1 MFKFGPIREL
11 MYVSIYDRRVALH
24 GLEAIYRDGV
34 TVGFIRRADFGFTID
49 KSIAYGYVRHHD
61 GQPVTTDYVKTG
73 QYSIEHLGEAIPARV
88 HLRSPFD
95 PENKRVKGI
104 YTQ

>member
-1 MFKFGPIREL
+1 VYRQVP
-11 MYVSIYDRRVALH
+11 LH

-34 TVGFIRRADFGFTID
+34 AVGFLRRGDYGFTIN
-49 KSIAYGYVRHHD
+49 KSLAFGYIRHHD
-61 GQPVTTDYVKTG
+61 GQPVTSVYITTG
-73 QYSIEHLGEAIPARV
+73 QYSVERLGQAIPARV

-104 YTQ
+104 YAQ